1 MNYFLYEFV
10 ELLTGK
16 NFKVM
21 LSKELFSFE
30 DGLLEAEKRILIF
43 DTEVNERNLIL
54 TYASIQTNLIF
65 IK

>member
-1 MNYFLYEFV
+1 MNYFLYEFI

-16 NFKVM
+16 TFKVL
-21 LSKELFSFE
+21 LSKEIYSFE
-30 DGLLEAEKRILIF
+30 DGLFEAEKRILIF

-54 TYASIQTNLIF
+54 SYASLQTNLIF